1 MAATNINNKK
11 HANRRWRG
19 TSTLEAAFVLVLLLM
34 VTLGTIGWGWFF
46 LRVQQVTNASRQG
59 ARVAIRYGATVPE
72 VKDVV
77 DGLLSPFALEY
88 EDPIITP
95 YIDPNIGEAVTVTVK
110 GIGLDILNLNSEGI
124 IMVPIPDYFKCS
136 VTMAKEGQ

>member
-1 MAATNINNKK
+1 
-11 HANRRWRG
+11 
-19 TSTLEAAFVLVLLLM
+19 
-34 VTLGTIGWGWFF
+34 
-46 LRVQQVTNASRQG
+46 
-59 ARVAIRYGATVPE
+59 VAIRYGATVPE

-110 GIGLDILNLNSEGI
+110 GIELDILNLGSEGI
-124 IMVPIPDYFKCS
+124 LMIPIPDDFTSS
-136 VTMAKEGQ
+136 VTMAKEGP